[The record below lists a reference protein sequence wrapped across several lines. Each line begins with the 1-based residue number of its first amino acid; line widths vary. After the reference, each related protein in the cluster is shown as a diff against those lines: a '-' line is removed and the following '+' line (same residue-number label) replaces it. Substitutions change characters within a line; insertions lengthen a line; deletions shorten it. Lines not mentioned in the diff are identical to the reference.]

1 MTAYIEYVFL
11 ENFLLD
17 GLLLFGA
24 CRLTKTR
31 VRYLSLS
38 LSCVLGGVYA
48 LLSPFIRLPE
58 LLHIVLKFC
67 VGACLCL
74 FAFGRIKNKKEWGR
88 YAFFC
93 GAFFL
98 FTFAVGGF
106 LVAVWSRIAT
116 KIPFIFVL
124 LAVVAVLCFLEVFG
138 GVMRRKYKTFSYVYN
153 CIIQTGE
160 KQVTARGYLDSGN
173 VAVVNGLP
181 VCFVSPETFY
191 SAFGD
196 SALWD
201 ENKQYA
207 KIVTVSG
214 EKEIAVYLG
223 KLALKNGKDTRF
235 QTVYFSP
242 SKHMLFREY
251 ELLLPA
257 CMIENKEK

>member
-31 VRYLSLS
+31 VRYLALA
-38 LSCVLGGVYA
+38 LSCVCGGVYA
-48 LLSPFIRLPE
+48 LLSPFIRLPIP
-58 LLHIVLKFC
+58 LDILLKFS

-74 FAFGRIKNKKEWGR
+74 LAFGRIKNRKEWGR

-93 GAFFL
+93 SAFFL

-106 LVAVWSRIAT
+106 LTAVWSRFPK

-124 LAVVAVLCFLEVFG
+124 LAIAVLLFALETFFG
-138 GVMRRKYKTFSYVYN
+138 GMRRKQKAFAYIRN

-173 VAVVNGLP
+173 LAVVNGLP
-181 VCFVSPETFY
+181 VCFISPETLY
-191 SAFGD
+191 SAFGE
-196 SALWD
+196 SALWGA
-201 ENKQYA
+201 NRKFA

-223 KLALKNGKDTRF
+223 KLALKNGKNTVF

-251 ELLLPA
+251 EILLPA
-257 CMIENKEK
+257 CMIENKE

>member
-31 VRYLSLS
+31 VRYLALA
-38 LSCVLGGVYA
+38 LSCVCGGVYA
-48 LLSPFIRLPE
+48 LLSPFIRLPIP
-58 LLHIVLKFC
+58 LDILLKFS

-74 FAFGRIKNKKEWGR
+74 LAFGRIKNRKEWGR

-93 GAFFL
+93 SAFFL

-106 LVAVWSRIAT
+106 LTAVWSRFPK

-124 LAVVAVLCFLEVFG
+124 LAIAVLLFALETFFG
-138 GVMRRKYKTFSYVYN
+138 GMRRKQKAFAYIRN

-173 VAVVNGLP
+173 LAVVNGLP
-181 VCFVSPETFY
+181 VCF
-191 SAFGD
+191 
-196 SALWD
+196 
-201 ENKQYA
+201 
-207 KIVTVSG
+207 
-214 EKEIAVYLG
+214 
-223 KLALKNGKDTRF
+223 
-235 QTVYFSP
+235 
-242 SKHMLFREY
+242 
-251 ELLLPA
+251 
-257 CMIENKEK
+257 